1 MLGGPFHRTRAGS
14 SRGSI
19 LTHPPLRLPL
29 AFTLVHEV
37 VPEEIDE
44 YAHVNNAVY
53 LQWLDRIAWT
63 HAARLGTPLASCLA
77 MRRGMAVRHTRIDYL
92 EAAVLGDKLLLAT
105 WLVAC
110 DGRLRCTRRFEILRL
125 GDGKRVAD
133 AEIEYFCLNLD
144 TGKPCR
150 FPREFIES
158 YGVIPEVAAAYRQ
171 FPQELRHVGY
181 SRGSLDQGS
190 HS

>member
-1 MLGGPFHRTRAGS
+1 L
-14 SRGSI
+14 I
-19 LTHPPLRLPL
+19 HPPLRLPL
-29 AFTLVHEV
+29 AFTSTHQVS
-37 VPEEIDE
+37 PQEIDE

-92 EAAVLGDKLLLAT
+92 EAALLGDSLLLAT

-150 FPREFIES
+150 FPREFTES
-158 YGVIPEVAAAYRQ
+158 YAVIPEVAEAYRQ
-171 FPQELRHVGY
+171 LPHELRHVGY
-181 SRGSLDQGS
+181 SRGGLPDQGTARD
-190 HS
+190 

>member
-1 MLGGPFHRTRAGS
+1 MVKRTFHSYKLTPVMRQT
-14 SRGSI
+14 SI
-19 LTHPPLRLPL
+19 HPPLRLPQ
-29 AFTLVHEV
+29 AFTAIHEV
-37 VPEEIDE
+37 VSEEIDE

-63 HAARLGTPLASCLA
+63 HAAKLGTPLESCLA

-92 EAAVLGDKLLLAT
+92 EAALLGDELLLAT
-105 WLVAC
+105 WLVVC

-150 FPREFIES
+150 FPPEFTQS
-158 YGVIPEVAAAYRQ
+158 YAVIPEVAAAYQ
-171 FPQELRHVGY
+171 QLPSELRHVGY
-181 SRGSLDQGS
+181 SRGSLRNP
-190 HS
+190 

>member
-1 MLGGPFHRTRAGS
+1 
-14 SRGSI
+14 
-19 LTHPPLRLPL
+19 
-29 AFTLVHEV
+29 
-37 VPEEIDE
+37 
-44 YAHVNNAVY
+44 
-53 LQWLDRIAWT
+53 
-63 HAARLGTPLASCLA
+63 

-92 EAAVLGDKLLLAT
+92 EAALLGDNLLLAT

-150 FPREFIES
+150 FPPEFAKS
-158 YGVIPEVAAAYRQ
+158 YAVIPEVATAYRQ
-171 FPQELRHVGY
+171 LPHELRHVGY
-181 SRGSLDQGS
+181 SRGGLPGQGTNT
-190 HS
+190 

>member
-1 MLGGPFHRTRAGS
+1 MTQIPL
-14 SRGSI
+14 
-19 LTHPPLRLPL
+19 HPPLRLPL
-29 AFTLVHEV
+29 AFTSTHQV

-44 YAHVNNAVY
+44 YEHVNNAVY

-63 HAARLGTPLASCLA
+63 HAAKLGTPLDSCLA

-92 EAAVLGDKLLLAT
+92 EAALLGDRLLLAT

-150 FPREFIES
+150 FPQEFVES
-158 YGVIPEVAAAYRQ
+158 YTVIPEVAAAYEKL
-171 FPQELRHVGY
+171 PHELRHVGY
-181 SRGSLDQGS
+181 SRGGLQINGS
-190 HS
+190 AHD

>member
-1 MLGGPFHRTRAGS
+1 ML
-14 SRGSI
+14 I
-19 LTHPPLRLPL
+19 YPPLRLPL
-29 AFTLVHEV
+29 AFTGTHQVS
-37 VPEEIDE
+37 PQEIDA

-63 HAARLGTPLASCLA
+63 HAAKLGTPLASCLA

-92 EAAVLGDKLLLAT
+92 EAAVLDDRLLLAT

-144 TGKPCR
+144 TGRPCR
-150 FPREFIES
+150 FPREFAES
-158 YGVIPEVAAAYRQ
+158 YTVIPEVGTAYRQ
-171 FPQELRHVGY
+171 LSPELRHVGY
-181 SRGSLDQGS
+181 SRGGLHHQGS
-190 HS
+190 L